1 MHTSPKCLPSTSG
14 NLQKGVSQ
22 SSPSTRIPKR
32 TCFLPPLLLFPLLDV
47 TVFKAAWRSLVIA
60 PDDGAVIRVCAKD
73 TMSNCSSVF
82 KSSQNGQK
90 GLLHFLNHTWS
101 AGPGHSNL
109 CAAISQIPKNPSISF
124 WSLSLKPQELRLC
137 PRGCIRSGLHS
148 FPSFPLSIQLLIPST
163 HSLTKY
169 NTEIPVPINCWV

>member
-22 SSPSTRIPKR
+22 SSPSTRIPKK

-47 TVFKAAWRSLVIA
+47 TSPYVPVFKAAWRSLVIA
-60 PDDGAVIRVCAKD
+60 PVDGAVIRVCAKD
-73 TMSNCSSVF
+73 TMSSCSSVF

-90 GLLHFLNHTWS
+90 GLLHFLNHIWS

-124 WSLSLKPQELRLC
+124 WSLAWTTFKDCLLSL
-137 PRGCIRSGLHS
+137 G
-148 FPSFPLSIQLLIPST
+148 T
-163 HSLTKY
+163 Y
-169 NTEIPVPINCWV
+169 